1 MGVMG
6 PGARPRVLEGA
17 FLGELARTWARLE
30 GLKGVVSFPAGT
42 LGSSDGCC
50 WCYLLRHSKVRR
62 ERLPS

>member
-6 PGARPRVLEGA
+6 PGTRPRVLEGA

-30 GLKGVVSFPAGT
+30 GLEGVVSFPART

-50 WCYLLRHSKVRR
+50 WCYLL
-62 ERLPS
+62 